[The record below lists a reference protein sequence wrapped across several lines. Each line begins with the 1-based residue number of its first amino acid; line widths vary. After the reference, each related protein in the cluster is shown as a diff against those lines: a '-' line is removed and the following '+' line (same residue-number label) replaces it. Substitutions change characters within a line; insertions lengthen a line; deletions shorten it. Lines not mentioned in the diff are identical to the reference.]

1 MNLLYR
7 ILINLVASVLPSIGI
22 FNKRVKR
29 FLEFRKDTFNKIS
42 SSINSGDNHIWVH
55 AASLGEYE
63 LAVPLII
70 KLKKKF
76 NYKIILTF
84 FSESG
89 FKLKKR
95 ISEIDYTFYLP
106 LDTKSNSQ
114 KFIKIINPSIS
125 VFVKSEIWP
134 NYINE
139 LNHHGSKKYLI
150 EASFKKKDW
159 YFIFFNS
166 WIRNKI
172 KTFDKIFVQDQN
184 SKHVLNDNEITN
196 VEVVG
201 SLKIDRVKLQ
211 LNLNNRID
219 KFEEISKNKKIIVCG
234 STWKEDEEI
243 IIEYIK
249 KNNHKDLFWIIA
261 PHNTSRDNLK
271 RIKQNLYVPVS
282 YFSDEKIESNILLVD
297 TIGDLKKLY
306 SYCKIA
312 YIGGGMGNTGLHNIL
327 EACVFNIPVVIGKNY
342 KKFIESVDLVRKG
355 GVISIKNQIE
365 FNNQFDKLITD
376 GNYSQKLTKI
386 ISKYLKIRT
395 GASDRIIKSISL

>member
-7 ILINLVASVLPSIGI
+7 ILINLIASVLPSIGI

-42 SSINSGDNHIWVH
+42 SSINSGDNHIWIH

-63 LAVPLII
+63 LAVPFII

-76 NYKIILTF
+76 KYKIILTF

-95 ISEIDYTFYLP
+95 IGEIDYTFYLP

-114 KFIKIINPSIS
+114 KFIKIINPCIS

-134 NYINE
+134 NYIDE

-150 EASFKKKDW
+150 EANFKKKDW

-172 KTFDKIFVQDQN
+172 KTFDKIFVLDQN
-184 SKHVLNDNEITN
+184 SKNVLNENEINN
-196 VEVVG
+196 VEIVG

-219 KFEEISKNKKIIVCG
+219 KFEELSKNKKIIVCG

-249 KNNHKDLFWIIA
+249 KNNHENLFWIIA
-261 PHNTSRDNLK
+261 PHNTSRDNLI
-271 RIKQNLYVPVS
+271 RIEKNLSAPVS
-282 YFSDEKIESNILLVD
+282 CFSEKKIQSNILLVD

-327 EACVFNIPVVIGKNY
+327 EACVFDIPVVIGKNY
-342 KKFIESVDLVRKG
+342 KKFLESVDLVSKG

-376 GNYSQKLTKI
+376 RNYRQKLTKI
-386 ISKYLKIRT
+386 VSKYLKIRT

>member
-7 ILINLVASVLPSIGI
+7 ILINLIASVLPSIGI

-42 SSINSGDNHIWVH
+42 SSINSGDNHIWIH

-63 LAVPLII
+63 LAVPFII

-76 NYKIILTF
+76 KYKIILTF

-95 ISEIDYTFYLP
+95 IGEIDYTFYLP

-114 KFIKIINPSIS
+114 KFIKIINPCIS

-134 NYINE
+134 NYIDE

-150 EASFKKKDW
+150 EANFKKKDW

-172 KTFDKIFVQDQN
+172 KTFDKIFVLDQN
-184 SKHVLNDNEITN
+184 SKNVLNENEINN
-196 VEVVG
+196 VEIVG

-219 KFEEISKNKKIIVCG
+219 KFEELSKNKKIIVCG

-249 KNNHKDLFWIIA
+249 KNNHENLFWIIA
-261 PHNTSRDNLK
+261 PHNTSRDNLI
-271 RIKQNLYVPVS
+271 RIEKNLSVPVS
-282 YFSDEKIESNILLVD
+282 CFSEKKIQSNILLVD

-327 EACVFNIPVVIGKNY
+327 EACVFDIPVVIGKNY
-342 KKFIESVDLVRKG
+342 KKFLESVDLVSKG

-376 GNYSQKLTKI
+376 RNYRQKLTKI
-386 ISKYLKIRT
+386 VSKYLKIRT